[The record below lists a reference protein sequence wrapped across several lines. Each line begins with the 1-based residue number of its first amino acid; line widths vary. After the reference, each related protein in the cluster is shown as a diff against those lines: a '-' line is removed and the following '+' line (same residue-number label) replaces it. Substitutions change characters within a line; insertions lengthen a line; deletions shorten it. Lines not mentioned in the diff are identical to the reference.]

1 MEFNKKDALVVP
13 FNMSEDDIRQNF
25 LDWIILGD
33 NTPIDAAYRSNIT
46 SVKKKFYPIRIV
58 KAKYTASWSATSTWE
73 HEEEYTEQ
81 VLYIKYQY
89 GYSTDGRPSYGTMK
103 AERYYENNHYGPC
116 VDKFYKPEKKKK
128 TVVDNVERTDGKI
141 NGEYSQ
147 KVITVEDNN
156 ADFIKWLDSISIE
169 DKIKSTDLQLKNS
182 EIMPLIE
189 NDDYAKDAVAPNI
202 RKKSKEE
209 CEKKVPGTRYED
221 FKVDDIKSSFKIE
234 IVMLPVYELEY
245 EYENKKYTAWFSGSV
260 KDSVFS
266 IEKPEDAE
274 LASKK
279 DVLDKEI
286 EDKKSARLKSGWIG
300 FGGGAVVTI
309 ILMILASD
317 FWFLVLIPLIIFEV
331 IFVKKDFMPKHNA
344 VKECESRVNIYLGNL
359 KEKRQQVA
367 DIVKQDNLSAEEQK
381 AKIKE
386 IIEK

>member
-1 MEFNKKDALVVP
+1 MEFNKKNALVVP

-33 NTPIDAAYRSNIT
+33 NTPIDAAYRANIT
-46 SVKKKFYPIRIV
+46 SVKKKFYPMRIV

-81 VLYIKYQY
+81 VLWVKVK
-89 GYSTDGRPSYGTMK
+89 DHDSYFTQKADDYYKTTRQNVTMV
-103 AERYYENNHYGPC
+103 

-202 RKKSKEE
+202 RKKAKEE
-209 CEKKVPGTRYED
+209 CEKEVPGTRYED

-245 EYENKKYTAWFSGSV
+245 EYENKKYAAWFSGSV

-286 EDKKSARLKSGWIG
+286 EDKKSARLKSGLIG

-367 DIVKQDNLSAEEQK
+367 DIVKQDNLSVEEQK